1 MNVRQAFDALFEDVE
16 FDTKLYNKLVVNNI
30 EFITR
35 NQEHTRLFSGRSIGC
50 YYIKY
55 TMFDKN
61 IFYDNLFGMQVED
74 VAEAVDS
81 IKTIPSSFKIA
92 RDDINLVTFYIA
104 HRFLSNPKLSDK
116 QKRQYAEEALNYFSY
131 RTLVL
136 ISSMYFV
143 YPISEDK
150 ATALTERLSAKYV
163 IKNVKNWNEYC
174 QYRSSEYLDSKYKK
188 LLVGF
193 NDDKELPNAIT
204 DLFSRTKDTL
214 KNIYSEFMVM
224 LEREETMASRSATIT
239 DAEGVD
245 TVADR
250 VEGIHKY
257 INVVDELLTD
267 KGALIKKSHIAA
279 VADILPGLSQ
289 RDLEKALTY
298 MLEYSYTGTE
308 AYSKVSGLFKAVL
321 TNAVE
326 YLQRNNLALHSKSD
340 VVEIMNALVGNVLYA
355 RGTNVSVH
363 TFKEESDKVIKQIY
377 KHFKV
382 SVSDR
387 NIANLRN
394 GIYLYVVLMAMTQ

>member
-1 MNVRQAFDALFEDVE
+1 MNVRQAFDTLFEDVE
-16 FDTKLYNKLVVNNI
+16 FDTKLYNKLVMNNI

-35 NQEHTRLFSGRSIGC
+35 NQEYTRLFSGRSIGC

-74 VAEAVDS
+74 VTEAVGGV
-81 IKTIPSSFKIA
+81 KTIPSSFKIA
-92 RDDINLVTFYIA
+92 RDDINLVTFYMT
-104 HRFLSNPKLSDK
+104 HRFLSNPKLNDK
-116 QKRQYAEEALNYFSY
+116 QKKQYAEEALNYFNY

-150 ATALTERLSAKYV
+150 ATALTERLSGKYV

-245 TVADR
+245 TMADR

-257 INVVDELLTD
+257 INVVDDLLTD
-267 KGALIKKSHIAA
+267 KGSLIKKSHIAA
-279 VADILPGLSQ
+279 VTDILPGLSQ
-289 RDLEKALTY
+289 RDLEKALLY
-298 MLEYSYTGTE
+298 MLEYSYTSTE
-308 AYSKVSGLFKAVL
+308 AYTKVSGLFKSVL

-340 VVEIMNALVGNVLYA
+340 VVEIMNSLVGNVLYA

-363 TFKEESDKVIKQIY
+363 TFKEESDRVIKQIY

-382 SVSDR
+382 GVSDR

>member
-1 MNVRQAFDALFEDVE
+1 MNVRQAFDTLFEDVE

-35 NQEHTRLFSGRSIGC
+35 NQEYTRLFSGRSIGC

-74 VAEAVDS
+74 VTEAVDS
-81 IKTIPSSFKIA
+81 VKTIPSSFKIA
-92 RDDINLVTFYIA
+92 RDDINLVTFYMA
-104 HRFLSNPKLSDK
+104 HRFLSNPKLNDK
-116 QKRQYAEEALNYFSY
+116 QKKQYAEEALNYFNY

-150 ATALTERLSAKYV
+150 ATALTERLSGKYV

-257 INVVDELLTD
+257 INVVDDLLTD

-279 VADILPGLSQ
+279 VTDILPGLSQ
-289 RDLEKALTY
+289 RDLEKALLY
-298 MLEYSYTGTE
+298 MLEYSYTSTE
-308 AYSKVSGLFKAVL
+308 AYTKVSGLFKSVL

-340 VVEIMNALVGNVLYA
+340 VVEIMNSLVGNVLYA

-363 TFKEESDKVIKQIY
+363 TFKEESDRVIKQIY

-382 SVSDR
+382 GVSDR

>member
-1 MNVRQAFDALFEDVE
+1 MNVRQAFDTLFEDVE

-35 NQEHTRLFSGRSIGC
+35 NQEYTRLFSGRSIGC

-74 VAEAVDS
+74 VTEAVDS

-92 RDDINLVTFYIA
+92 RDDINLVTFYMA
-104 HRFLSNPKLSDK
+104 HRFLSNPKLNDK
-116 QKRQYAEEALNYFSY
+116 QKKQYAEEALNYFSY

-150 ATALTERLSAKYV
+150 ATALTERLSGKYV

-188 LLVGF
+188 LLMGF

-267 KGALIKKSHIAA
+267 KGTLIKKSHIAA
-279 VADILPGLSQ
+279 VTDILPGLSQ
-289 RDLEKALTY
+289 RDLEKALLY
-298 MLEYSYTGTE
+298 MLEYSYTSTE
-308 AYSKVSGLFKAVL
+308 AYTKVSGLFKSVL

-340 VVEIMNALVGNVLYA
+340 VVEIMNSLVGNVLYA

-363 TFKEESDKVIKQIY
+363 TFKEESDRIIKQIY

-382 SVSDR
+382 GVSDR